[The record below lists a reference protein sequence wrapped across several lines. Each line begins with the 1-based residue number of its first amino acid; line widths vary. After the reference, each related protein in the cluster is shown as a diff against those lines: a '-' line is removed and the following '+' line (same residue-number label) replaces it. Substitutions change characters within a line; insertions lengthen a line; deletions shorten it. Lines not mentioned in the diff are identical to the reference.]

1 MRAARV
7 IRSRRA
13 APPGSD
19 EDLVQRC
26 LEGDRKAWDALIR
39 TYWRHVFN
47 VAYKFV
53 ARYEEAEDLT
63 QDIFVKLFR
72 SLPKWDRQATFETW
86 LTRITRNHCIDR
98 YRRRRREAK
107 KVSDDIDPDALSLEE
122 LVFRPDAALEQRED
136 VATVRRALAKLSPTY
151 REPIVLRDLHELS
164 YEEIARRLQLP
175 EGTVKSRINR
185 GRKELAKHLR
195 ALQGLEREDSNY
207 RRQARQEAT
216 HANH

>member
-1 MRAARV
+1 M

-86 LTRITRNHCIDR
+86 LTRMSSSSTVR
-98 YRRRRREAK
+98 YSSGFSPALRTMSLPFFMCLPLQQNSIS
-107 KVSDDIDPDALSLEE
+107 VGDALSM
-122 LVFRPDAALEQRED
+122 
-136 VATVRRALAKLSPTY
+136 
-151 REPIVLRDLHELS
+151 
-164 YEEIARRLQLP
+164 
-175 EGTVKSRINR
+175 
-185 GRKELAKHLR
+185 
-195 ALQGLEREDSNY
+195 
-207 RRQARQEAT
+207 
-216 HANH
+216 